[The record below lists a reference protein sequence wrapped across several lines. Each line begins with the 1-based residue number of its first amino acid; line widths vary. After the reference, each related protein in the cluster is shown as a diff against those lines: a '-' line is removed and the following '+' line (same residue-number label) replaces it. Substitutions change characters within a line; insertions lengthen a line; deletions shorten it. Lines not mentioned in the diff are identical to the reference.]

1 MQRTALCAAADA
13 GRVGRQAAGTA
24 TPKKGDRDGLEREDD
39 EKAYTTYDDI
49 VGRSM
54 RRGTRKAVKVLTLGL
69 LGGDDPVTGLAK
81 DAAGEL
87 ATKVIPRSL
96 KNSDD

>member
-1 MQRTALCAAADA
+1 M
-13 GRVGRQAAGTA
+13 GW
-24 TPKKGDRDGLEREDD
+24 KEDD
-39 EKAYTTYDDI
+39 EKAYRTADDI
-49 VGRSM
+49 VGRSI

-87 ATKVIPRSL
+87 VTKVIPRSME
-96 KNSDD
+96 DDDD

>member
-1 MQRTALCAAADA
+1 MHPGAKAIQVEEKQM
-13 GRVGRQAAGTA
+13 GW
-24 TPKKGDRDGLEREDD
+24 KEDD
-39 EKAYTTYDDI
+39 ENAYRTSDDM

-69 LGGDDPVTGLAK
+69 LGGDDPATGLAK

-87 ATKVIPRSL
+87 ITKVIPRSMEDRE
-96 KNSDD
+96 DD